1 MATTY
6 MVRAEAETG
15 GRQTPDKSRSQ
26 RRSHRRTSGGSV
38 QLARALGWFSIGLG
52 LAELLA
58 PRQLARMIGTG
69 DHHTVMRTLGL
80 REIAAGLAVLSQPR
94 SATPLWTRV
103 ADDAMDLAL
112 LTAAL
117 ASPRADRAKLAG
129 ATAAVV
135 GVTLLDVICAM
146 QLSNGAA
153 GRKRARGTHVVKS
166 VIIERPAEEI
176 YQFWRDFEN
185 LPRFMNHLAEVRV
198 LSDRRSH
205 WTAKAPR
212 GSEVSWEAEITDD
225 RPNESIAWR
234 SLEGADVANSGVVR
248 FERAA
253 GGRGTQVVADL
264 HYRPPGGM
272 LGVAAAK
279 IAGESPDHQI
289 QEDLRRLKRLMETG
303 EIPTTAG
310 QPEGHRSGLLGGAS
324 AIQML
329 ERTT

>member
-6 MVRAEAETG
+6 TMRAEAASG
-15 GRQTPDKSRSQ
+15 WSQAPRLSRN
-26 RRSHRRTSGGSV
+26 RGRSHRRTSDDTV

-58 PRQLARMIGTG
+58 PRRLARMIGTA
-69 DHHTVMRTLGL
+69 DHHAVMRSMGL
-80 REIAAGLAVLSQPR
+80 REIAAGLAVLAQPR

-103 ADDAMDLAL
+103 AGDAMDLAL
-112 LTAAL
+112 LTAAT

-135 GVTLLDVICAM
+135 GVALLDVICAM
-146 QLSNGAA
+146 QLSNPINNRTRG
-153 GRKRARGTHVVKS
+153 RGTHVMRS
-166 VIIERPAEEI
+166 VIIDRPAEEI

-198 LSDRRSH
+198 LSDRRSL
-205 WTAKAPR
+205 WTAKAPS
-212 GSEVSWEAEITDD
+212 GGDVSWESEITDD

-248 FERAA
+248 FERAP
-253 GGRGTQVVADL
+253 GGRGSQVFADL
-264 HYRPPGGM
+264 YYRPPGGI
-272 LGVAAAK
+272 LSAAVAK
-279 IAGESPDHQI
+279 ISGENPEHQI
-289 QEDLRRLKRLMETG
+289 LEDLRRLKRLMETG
-303 EIPTTAG
+303 EIPTTDG
-310 QPEGHRSGLLGGAS
+310 QSEGRRSGMLGGAS

-329 ERTT
+329 ERMT